1 MVLFDCGGVPITA
14 FWHILG
20 DHLLSTLVVCVHL
33 PEVLVQ
39 AFCLLLVIQAAF
51 RFVVPLPIS
60 RLIFLNLL
68 AGITLKREELRNNR
82 IRL

>member
-1 MVLFDCGGVPITA
+1 V
-14 FWHILG
+14 
-20 DHLLSTLVVCVHL
+20 
-33 PEVLVQ
+33 PEVLLQ

-82 IRL
+82 IGL

>member
-1 MVLFDCGGVPITA
+1 
-14 FWHILG
+14 
-20 DHLLSTLVVCVHL
+20 
-33 PEVLVQ
+33 
-39 AFCLLLVIQAAF
+39 VIQAAF